1 VRLLLHDG
9 FDTVVSEPPS
19 VIIGELPPEVAIL
32 SPRDGE
38 MVVRDGSV
46 RLWGAAIAAGRHTG
60 ERRGHRRRAS
70 TPSRGQVG
78 DSSRAA
84 VTSRVVD
91 PETDY
96 GKEGPSLP
104 EQRLRGSG
112 SGGQL
117 RRRR

>member
-1 VRLLLHDG
+1 LQQDG
-9 FDTVVSEPPS
+9 TP
-19 VIIGELPPEVAIL
+19 
-32 SPRDGE
+32 
-38 MVVRDGSV
+38 VRDEDT
-46 RLWGAAIAAGRHTG
+46 AAGRAHPL
-60 ERRGHRRRAS
+60 EVR
-70 TPSRGQVG
+70 VG

-84 VTSRVVD
+84 VTFRVVD

-112 SGGQL
+112 SGGPL